1 MGIPM
6 DQPVDDI
13 SGFERC
19 LIGSCECPSPPQVK
33 VLEAQRFAILTIRQ
47 SVLIVIFKVQQ
58 FETIVFSIYAISFS
72 VKHPSFGKAP
82 LGFFAGKPIHFA
94 VQERSGFEA
103 RSVREMMFG
112 LKAHHMTHM
121 AGIHWLKKVIRA
133 YMCKLF
139 V

>member
-82 LGFFAGKPIHFA
+82 LVFLLENPSTSLCRKDLDSKHVLFAK
-94 VQERSGFEA
+94 
-103 RSVREMMFG
+103 
-112 LKAHHMTHM
+112 
-121 AGIHWLKKVIRA
+121 
-133 YMCKLF
+133 
-139 V
+139 